1 MGGLGAGQGS
11 SGHTRQQKSALIPPT
26 GHVVL
31 SRPSS
36 SEPQLLLCELE
47 LLFYK
52 VVDSFK

>member
-1 MGGLGAGQGS
+1 MHGQTAVS
-11 SGHTRQQKSALIPPT
+11 HTRQQKSALIPPT

-31 SRPSS
+31 GKSLHS

-52 VVDSFK
+52 VAVRFK